1 MTGTEPAATSAD
13 QNDLPQKRGRGR
25 PRRDWS
31 ARSVL
36 VMPLVRA
43 FNGNLALKKDRD
55 LDIIARRLGMDGQPE
70 TLESIGSGYG
80 LTREAMRQVVKR
92 FAREVLGGQEGVDLF
107 LAACRK
113 AGNEGPIPLDRVE
126 GTDPLFAGI
135 GGHTYVLGAT
145 FGLVEALDPATQGNL
160 PHIREISGIP
170 SLVPVPAKVWE
181 DAVDETTRIL
191 RLALPDAS
199 ATRTVEILSHLPAAT
214 QEAVVKVASMEDT
227 GTEHGDI
234 QECVR
239 LFLEDSKAPVSLK
252 QIAARVAE
260 VTGSEIK
267 LQRVVNVANR
277 VGVRVARGLYTVA
290 DRVAIDAEEIA
301 AIRHLTVEFLVNGA
315 RGRQWHASEIVPLI
329 RRRNG
334 IRLDLTP
341 ELLAFALKDFAQ
353 VRSLGRMVFG
363 LTAHSIDNG
372 RVRLRDLIPQVIEE
386 AGRPLTRQEIK
397 EAVTLVRGV
406 GTGFNVTEGHGI
418 VRLPDGT
425 FATESL
431 ALRLAA
437 GQMASAAMVA

>member
-1 MTGTEPAATSAD
+1 MTGTAPAATSAHHND
-13 QNDLPQKRGRGR
+13 QPLKRGRGR

-55 LDIIARRLGMDGQPE
+55 LDIIARRLGMDGPAE

-181 DAVDETTRIL
+181 EAVDETTRIL

-252 QIAARVAE
+252 QIAGRVAE

-290 DRVAIDAEEIA
+290 SRVEIGEDEIR
-301 AIRHLTVEFLVNGA
+301 AIRHLTIEFLVNGA
-315 RGRQWHASEIVPLI
+315 RGRQWHASEIVPLVAG
-329 RRRNG
+329 RNG
-334 IRLDLTP
+334 IRADLTP
-341 ELLAFALKDFAQ
+341 ELLGFALKDSNAIT
-353 VRSLGRMVFG
+353 SLGRMVYA
-363 LTAHSIDNG
+363 LTAHG
-372 RVRLRDLIPQVIEE
+372 VGGQRTHLRDLIAQAIEE

-406 GTGFNVTEGHGI
+406 GSGFNVTEGHGI
-418 VRLPDGT
+418 VRLPDGR
-425 FATESL
+425 FSTEAL
-431 ALRLAA
+431 ALRHTANA
-437 GQMASAAMVA
+437 MASATMVA